1 MINFE
6 LKHTNP
12 ANVKLNE
19 QTGIATIQQGFTTGV
34 VGVPDSYGMI
44 AGDTI
49 EVQVANYINKSVVQ
63 TNTEVMAAVNAYITN
78 KYPTIN

>member
-1 MINFE
+1 MIQFE

-12 ANVKLNE
+12 ANVKLNDDG
-19 QTGIATIQQGFTTGV
+19 TATINQGFTTGV

-49 EVQVANYINKSVVQ
+49 VVTVEDYANKTVTQ
-63 TNTEVMAAVNAYITN
+63 TNTEVITAVNAFIAN
-78 KYPTIN
+78 KYPTIQ

>member
-12 ANVKLNE
+12 ANVSLHDN
-19 QTGIATIQQGFTTGV
+19 GNATIVQGFTTGV

-49 EVQVANYINKSVVQ
+49 SVEVLNYANKTVSQ
-63 TNTEVMAAVNAYITN
+63 TNTEVITAVNNFIAT
-78 KYPTIN
+78 KYPSIP